1 MGGGGVNDSSKQI
14 TPILARSAFLVNWRH
29 VLIARQNHYSGELPP
44 PPPPNRDRWK
54 GRLNV
59 ATLPRNSTWKERTV
73 ACPRKLNL
81 TFAGARWEGPLNRLL
96 RRLDFDCK
104 LSYRVSL
111 LSLSLFLSLPSPSFS
126 LIRSPYRKLWIC
138 SGGRGYYWKKY
149 IDVVKTAEAF
159 KLKIAFRWESGC
171 FR

>member
-1 MGGGGVNDSSKQI
+1 MEGNDSSKQI
-14 TPILARSAFLVNWRH
+14 TLILARSAFLVNWRH
-29 VLIARQNHYSGELPP
+29 VLIARQNHYSGEPP
-44 PPPPNRDRWK
+44 IAAV
-54 GRLNV
+54 GLNV
-59 ATLPRNSTWKERTV
+59 ATLPRNSAWKERTV

-111 LSLSLFLSLPSPSFS
+111 LSLSPSFS